1 VNALSSWGKWSYW
14 GQEEDIVISRSEN
27 SSGEGAWFSWE
38 NSDMGDGSV
47 STLKVIPDKSIQQ
60 ELVLESSIS
69 DIKGNMYWHF
79 EPSEDGTLVTWGLKD
94 DLSFKEKLAIT
105 LRNGTLP
112 DLLKPKFRKG
122 LQDLENNVKLQ
133 MEEYSINV
141 DGVTQHSG
149 GFYLYMTTATRTP
162 EVYDRAGEMIGQVN
176 LYMKENNIITAGKPF
191 ILYNQKDERS
201 GTSIF
206 SAAIP
211 TSNQIITPA
220 GSPVLN
226 GFHPAHRAVKVS
238 LRGNTTNASEAW
250 QAGYRYIQENEL
262 EVDPEAAPFEVLH
275 NNPEEEP
282 NPAKWITEI
291 YIPVL

>member
-1 VNALSSWGKWSYW
+1 
-14 GQEEDIVISRSEN
+14 
-27 SSGEGAWFSWE
+27 
-38 NSDMGDGSV
+38 
-47 STLKVIPDKSIQQ
+47 
-60 ELVLESSIS
+60 
-69 DIKGNMYWHF
+69 YWHF

-238 LRGNTTNASEAW
+238 LRGNTS
-250 QAGYRYIQENEL
+250 
-262 EVDPEAAPFEVLH
+262 
-275 NNPEEEP
+275 
-282 NPAKWITEI
+282 
-291 YIPVL
+291 